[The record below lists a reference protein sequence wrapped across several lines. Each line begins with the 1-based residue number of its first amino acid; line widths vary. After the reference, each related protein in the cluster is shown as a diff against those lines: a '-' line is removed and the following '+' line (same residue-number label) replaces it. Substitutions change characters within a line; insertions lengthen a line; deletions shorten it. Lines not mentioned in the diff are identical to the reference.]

1 MIKYHPLE
9 EAKDAYLEDLDLKR
23 KSVKDY
29 ELLINRYID
38 YLKRHNIKY
47 AKRSDVIKYRD
58 SMRDEGLKATTIQKQ
73 MVVIKSCTATKKWD
87 TFPLP
92 F

>member
-9 EAKDAYLEDLDLKR
+9 EARDAYLEDLDLKR

-38 YLKRHNIKY
+38 YLKR
-47 AKRSDVIKYRD
+47 
-58 SMRDEGLKATTIQKQ
+58 
-73 MVVIKSCTATKKWD
+73 
-87 TFPLP
+87 
-92 F
+92 